1 MEELRTIA
9 NKLRIDVLDMVME
22 VGDGHPGPAFSVAD
36 IITTL
41 YFDGHITIDPKHPDS
56 PDRDRFILSKGH
68 ACPLLYAALIKK
80 GVIESNNK
88 LTLRKIDSILQGH
101 PDMKK
106 TPGIDANSG
115 SLGNGLAMGFGIAK
129 ALEIQ
134 ESNRYVYVVCG
145 DGELGEG
152 ITWETFIN
160 IGKAHMK
167 RMIVF
172 IDNNRWQSGGSIID
186 VGGITLLKEKFES
199 CSLQVLEID
208 GHDFSQIS
216 QAIETAKSSN
226 IPTVI
231 LAHTIKGKGVD
242 FMEDDNS
249 WHKRVPT
256 QEQYE
261 SAVTQLLGER

>member
-1 MEELRTIA
+1 MNTLHTIA
-9 NKLRIDVLDMVME
+9 NELRADVLDMVVE
-22 VGDGHPGPAFSVAD
+22 IKDGHPGPAFSAAD

-41 YFDGHITIDPKHPDS
+41 YFDGHIHIDPSHPDAF
-56 PDRDRFILSKGH
+56 DRDRFILSKGH

-80 GVIESNNK
+80 GVIDPKHK
-88 LTLRKIDSILQGH
+88 LTLRKIDSVLQGH

-115 SLGNGLAMGFGIAK
+115 SLGNGLAMAFGIANGLK
-129 ALEIQ
+129 LQ
-134 ESNRYVYVVCG
+134 RSPRYVYVICG

-160 IGKAHMK
+160 MGKSNMEN
-167 RMIVF
+167 MIVF
-172 IDNNRWQSGGSIID
+172 IDKNRWQSGGSTHD
-186 VGGITLLKEKFES
+186 VGGIDNLKEKFEA

-208 GHDFSQIS
+208 GHDYGQIT
-216 QAIETAKSSN
+216 QAIKTAKESHRA
-226 IPTVI
+226 TVI
-231 LAHTIKGKGVD
+231 LANTIKGKGVD

-256 QEQYE
+256 QEQYD
-261 SAVTQLLGER
+261 SAIRQLRGER